1 MGHLRRRIHDV
12 RFHPGEFMPRRWTHD
27 AVLCL
32 GPSFKRALLALI
44 LIALAVLV
52 VQSKEVPI
60 TAIELYDGPNGAAFI
75 QLTGL
80 LINGKAEVRGCNGA
94 TQINKSNYG
103 KLPKIALTPT
113 ITSIERDAKGTM
125 TITRGAE
132 SECVVPSNY
141 KFEKEESFTPAQFA
155 DKATLQGQVLSSSV
169 PGVSIVPAF
178 KAGVKLVFVAAPDTE
193 LAEYL
198 RANRA
203 HSISQ
208 WQDYLA
214 RYPKAA
220 HTDTAKQSLAALLSK
235 DGADALEAYRSS
247 ASSSSPAYAQLRN
260 AFLRADQVHDLVPT
274 SDDAAKLHDAV
285 HTELV
290 HIADKIR
297 AELQAYRQALS
308 NHTTGYSHLAA
319 SRQLTEQSLGVD
331 PHFDQGLT
339 LQTAVT
345 AETKRVDS
353 ALQSGESN
361 IASQHFDE
369 AVAAVSDFR
378 NFADEEPRIAAILD
392 AAYKHHFEQG
402 KADVASQKW
411 REAVQ
416 EYQRAV
422 AIKPTTEAN
431 VALKQAQ
438 SSLQSSTD
446 QTAADTALQ
455 QSNAYEQDK
464 KYIEAYEILADL
476 PDSQRAL
483 VKDRMQALQEN
494 YVKSASDE
502 AKRLMDAHNPIQGRV
517 DEIGVQK
524 AHDYLQRACTLQ
536 PDNQN
541 LKLRLDLVSQTLSD
555 YYVARAKIYLD
566 KPLGSGVGVAWL
578 YLQEAQ
584 QYQPNRDDIRDERTK
599 YSAIHNIRSTLS
611 IKVVFRDQTSRR
623 DSSGFADQ
631 LSDAIATGLETTSLP
646 VRVIRAADATPID
659 PNFQLTGDVIE
670 HRPVTKPNIESL
682 DSEYLVGTRDIP
694 NDDWNRANRE
704 YENAKQEVARQ
715 QKLLDDAK
723 AHNKKKEAAAAQ
735 QAVDDAQKKADALGR
750 QLDSVPKTKMMDI
763 VKPYSYTKRTI
774 DLSAVVEL
782 GFRISDASGS
792 TIASDPSI
800 KKQAEKQ
807 FIVLENV
814 KPEDTKGVKQTGAL
828 PDENQFLG
836 DVEIEARG
844 ELIKEVRDKVQTLPN
859 KILTQARKRYMDG
872 DTDGTAESYILYLN
886 STPDSQTPER
896 DEAKK
901 FLREQ
906 FNIVWP
912 SA

>member
-1 MGHLRRRIHDV
+1 
-12 RFHPGEFMPRRWTHD
+12 
-27 AVLCL
+27 
-32 GPSFKRALLALI
+32 
-44 LIALAVLV
+44 
-52 VQSKEVPI
+52 
-60 TAIELYDGPNGAAFI
+60 
-75 QLTGL
+75 
-80 LINGKAEVRGCNGA
+80 
-94 TQINKSNYG
+94 
-103 KLPKIALTPT
+103 
-113 ITSIERDAKGTM
+113 
-125 TITRGAE
+125 
-132 SECVVPSNY
+132 
-141 KFEKEESFTPAQFA
+141 
-155 DKATLQGQVLSSSV
+155 LQGQVLSSSV
-169 PGVSIVPAF
+169 QGVTTPPLFKPTVKIVI
-178 KAGVKLVFVAAPDTE
+178 VAAPDTE

-203 HSISQ
+203 HSVPQ
-208 WQDYLA
+208 WQDYLS

-220 HTDTAKQSLAALLSK
+220 HTDAAKQSLAQLLLK

-247 ASSSSPAYAQLRN
+247 ASSSSPAYAQLRT
-260 AFLRADQVHDLVPT
+260 AFLRADQAHELIPA
-274 SDDAAKLHDAV
+274 SEDASKLREAV
-285 HTELV
+285 HSELV
-290 HIADKIR
+290 RLADKIR
-297 AELQAYRQALS
+297 AELQTYRQALS
-308 NHTTGYSHLAA
+308 NHTTGYSHLAV
-319 SRQLTEQSLGVD
+319 SRQLTEQVLGVD
-331 PHFDQGLT
+331 PHFDQGIT
-339 LQTAVT
+339 LQTAVS
-345 AETKRVDS
+345 AETKRVDA

-361 IASQHFDE
+361 ISSQHYDE

-378 NFADEEPRIAAILD
+378 AFADEEQRIAAILD
-392 AAYKHHFEQG
+392 AAYKHHFQQG
-402 KADVASQKW
+402 KENAASQKW

-422 AIKPTTEAN
+422 AIKSTTEATS
-431 VALKQAQ
+431 ALKQAQ

-446 QTAADTALQ
+446 QAAADTALQ

-464 KYIEAYEILADL
+464 KYLDAYEVLADL
-476 PDSQRAL
+476 PEGQRSL
-483 VKDRMQALQEN
+483 VKDRMQALEAN

-502 AKRLMDAHNPIQGRV
+502 AKRLLDAHNPIQGRV

-524 AHDYLQRACTLQ
+524 AHDYLQRGCTLE

-555 YYVARAKIYLD
+555 YYVSRAKTYLD
-566 KPLGSGVGVAWL
+566 KPLGSGVGIAWL

-670 HRPVTKPNIESL
+670 HRPITKPNIESL
-682 DSEYLVGTRDIP
+682 DSEYLVGTRDIQ
-694 NDDWNRANRE
+694 NDDWNRVNRE
-704 YENAKQEVARQ
+704 YDNAKQEVARQ

-723 AHNKKKEAAAAQ
+723 AHNKKKEMAAEQ
-735 QAVDDAQKKADALGR
+735 QSVDEAQKKADALGR

-763 VKPYSYTKRTI
+763 VKPYSYTRRTI

-792 TIASDPSI
+792 TIASNPSI

-807 FIVLENV
+807 FVVLENV

-844 ELIKEVRDKVQTLPN
+844 DLIKEVRDKVQTLPS
-859 KILTQARKRYMDG
+859 KILAQARKRLMDG
-872 DTDGTAESYILYLN
+872 DTDGTAEAYILYLN
-886 STPDSQTPER
+886 STPDGQTPER
-896 DEAKK
+896 EEAKK

-906 FNIVWP
+906 FNMIWP
-912 SA
+912 GSAA

>member
-1 MGHLRRRIHDV
+1 
-12 RFHPGEFMPRRWTHD
+12 MPRRSTQY

-32 GPSFKRALLALI
+32 GPSLKRALFALL
-44 LIALAVLV
+44 LIALAVPV
-52 VQSKEVPI
+52 VQSKDVPI
-60 TAIELYDGPNGAAFI
+60 TAIELYDGPNGAAFV

-94 TQINKSNYG
+94 AQITKSNYG
-103 KLPKIALTPT
+103 KLPKIALTPAV
-113 ITSIERDAKGTM
+113 TSLERDAKGTM
-125 TITRGAE
+125 TLTRGKE

-141 KFEKEESFTPAQFA
+141 KFEKDESFTPAQFA

-169 PGVSIVPAF
+169 QGVTTLPAF
-178 KAGVKLVFVAAPDTE
+178 KATVKIVFVAAPDTE

-198 RANRA
+198 RASRA
-203 HSISQ
+203 HSIPQ

-220 HTDTAKQSLAALLSK
+220 HTDAAKQSLAVLLLK
-235 DGADALEAYRSS
+235 DGTDALEAYQTS
-247 ASSSSPAYAQLRN
+247 ASSSTPAYAQLRT
-260 AFLRADQVHDLVPT
+260 AFLRADQAHDLIPT
-274 SDDAAKLHDAV
+274 SDDATKLREAV

-290 HIADKIR
+290 HVADKIR
-297 AELQAYRQALS
+297 AELQAYRQALG

-319 SRQLTEQSLGVD
+319 SRQLTEQALGVD

-339 LQTAVT
+339 LQTAVA
-345 AETKRVDS
+345 AETKRIDS

-361 IASQHFDE
+361 LASQHFDE

-392 AAYKHHFEQG
+392 AAYKHHFEEG
-402 KADVASQKW
+402 SADVASQKW

-422 AIKPTTEAN
+422 AIKPTPEATA
-431 VALKQAQ
+431 ALKQAQ
-438 SSLQSSTD
+438 GNLQSSTD
-446 QTAADTALQ
+446 QAAADTALQ

-464 KYIEAYEILADL
+464 KYIEAYDVLADL
-476 PDSQRAL
+476 PESQRAL
-483 VKDRMQALQEN
+483 VKDRMQALEEN

-524 AHDYLQRACTLQ
+524 AHEYLQRACTLQ

-599 YSAIHNIRSTLS
+599 YSTIHNIRSTLS

-631 LSDAIATGLETTSLP
+631 LSDAIATGLETTALP

-659 PNFQLTGDVIE
+659 PNFQLTGDVLE
-670 HRPVTKPNIESL
+670 HRPITKPSIESL

-715 QKLLDDAK
+715 QKLVDDAK
-723 AHNKKKEAAAAQ
+723 AHNKRKDAATAQ
-735 QAVDDAQKKADALGR
+735 QAVDVAQKKADALGR
-750 QLDSVPKTKMMDI
+750 QLDTVPKTKMIDV
-763 VKPYSYTKRTI
+763 VKPYNYTKRTV

-782 GFRISDASGS
+782 GFRITDASG
-792 TIASDPSI
+792 TVIASNPSI

-807 FIVLENV
+807 FAVLENV

-836 DVEIEARG
+836 DVEIDARTD
-844 ELIKEVRDKVQTLPN
+844 LIKEVKEKVETLPS
-859 KILTQARKRYMDG
+859 KILAQARKHLIDG
-872 DTDGTAESYILYLN
+872 DTDGTAEAYILYLN
-886 STPDSQTPER
+886 ATPDAQNPER

-901 FLREQ
+901 FLHDT
-906 FNIVWP
+906 FNMVWP
-912 SA
+912 GSAT